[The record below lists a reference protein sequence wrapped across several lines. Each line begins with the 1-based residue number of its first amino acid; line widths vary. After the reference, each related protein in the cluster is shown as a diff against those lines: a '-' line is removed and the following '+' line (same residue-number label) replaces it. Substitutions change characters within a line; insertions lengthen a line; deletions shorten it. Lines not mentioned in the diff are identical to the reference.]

1 MIVSKKAVWV
11 RGLRMVLISRSLV
24 EKELQK
30 RNKDRKVT
38 GNERKKR
45 VRMRGRQLSAGT
57 LDHSSKKSELNP

>member
-1 MIVSKKAVWV
+1 MIVSNKAVWV

-38 GNERKKR
+38 GNERKK
-45 VRMRGRQLSAGT
+45 
-57 LDHSSKKSELNP
+57 SKN